1 MEKKDKLEVA
11 IEAIGVAKTAI
22 MTAQD
27 ILSELKSDT
36 QMLTESIKAIAE
48 IEVAVENRKSI
59 ELLKKR
65 LNDSGNTK

>member
-1 MEKKDKLEVA
+1 MKKKDKLDVA
-11 IEAIGVAKTAI
+11 LKVAKAAI

-36 QMLTESIKAIAE
+36 QMLTETIKAIAE
-48 IEVAVENRKSI
+48 IEVAIENRKSI

-65 LNDSGNTK
+65 LNDNDSGNTK

>member
-1 MEKKDKLEVA
+1 MKKKDKLDVA
-11 IEAIGVAKTAI
+11 LEAFDIAKAVI

-36 QMLTESIKAIAE
+36 QMLTETIKAIAE
-48 IEVAVENRKSI
+48 IEVAIENRKSI

>member
-1 MEKKDKLEVA
+1 MKKKDKLDVALEVA
-11 IEAIGVAKTAI
+11 KAAI

-36 QMLTESIKAIAE
+36 QMLTETIKAIAE
-48 IEVAVENRKSI
+48 IEVAIENRKSI

-65 LNDSGNTK
+65 LNDNDSGNTK

>member
-1 MEKKDKLEVA
+1 MEKEDKLEVA
-11 IEAIGVAKTAI
+11 LKAIDKAKAAI

-48 IEVAVENRKSI
+48 IEVAIENRKSI

>member
-1 MEKKDKLEVA
+1 MEKKDKLEAA
-11 IEAIGVAKTAI
+11 IEAIGAAKAAI

-36 QMLTESIKAIAE
+36 KILTESIKAIAE